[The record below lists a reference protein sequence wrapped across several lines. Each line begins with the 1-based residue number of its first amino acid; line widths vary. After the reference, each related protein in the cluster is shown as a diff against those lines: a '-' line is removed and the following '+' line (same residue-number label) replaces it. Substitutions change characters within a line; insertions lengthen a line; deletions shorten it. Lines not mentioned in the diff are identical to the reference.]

1 SRNNRQGM
9 PHRRDIQS
17 EPLWKEWDRKADKAG
32 LRNTIYSVRGD
43 EYTGEWEANKKQG
56 RGTQVWKGTGAM
68 YEGDWRDG
76 RRCGFGVYSV
86 PLPNGAGYKKQYSGG
101 WKADKRHG
109 YGENWYGENE
119 YYEGEFYADK
129 RSGWGRMYYAD
140 GSVYEGE
147 WLNDQRCGQ
156 GMLRLPNE
164 NRYEGEWRDDKKNG
178 PGKFYN
184 LSTGQIYEGVWKDD
198 VAKCGAMSDFG
209 REEAANPTQY
219 PISEIKLA
227 DTQKVLE
234 DAAETF
240 CPEDD

>member
-1 SRNNRQGM
+1 QTAAEIIVKACRIGA
-9 PHRRDIQS
+9 IFQS

-76 RRCGFGVYSV
+76 RRCGRFGVYSV
-86 PLPNGAGYKKQYSGG
+86 PLPNVLWWLEGRQAARLRREIGTAKERILRGANFTPISAAAAG
-101 WKADKRHG
+101 
-109 YGENWYGENE
+109 
-119 YYEGEFYADK
+119 
-129 RSGWGRMYYAD
+129 GRMYYAD

-164 NRYEGEWRDDKKNG
+164 NRYEGEWRDNG
-178 PGKFYN
+178 PGKFYY

-198 VAKCGAMSDFG
+198 VAKCGAYERLRAG
-209 REEAANPTQY
+209 GGANPTQY

-227 DTQKVLE
+227 DPQKVLE